1 MPRRVFCDAHE
12 WINSR
17 TCPIQ
22 PDYIEERHIRSVFFT
37 FCSGTGQDM
46 MIRWYVCGPP
56 KTDRGENSV
65 SPTKVSCNWSVL
77 VEVLEVAK

>member
-1 MPRRVFCDAHE
+1 MPRHVFSDAHE
-12 WINSR
+12 WTNSR

-37 FCSGTGQDM
+37 FCSGTDQGHDDQV
-46 MIRWYVCGPP
+46 VCLWTTQ
-56 KTDRGENSV
+56 TDRGENSV
-65 SPTKVSCNWSVL
+65 SPTKVSCNLSVL